1 MKKRTFVP
9 VFAAVVLLLVA
20 SAPQAQQGQ
29 SPYPMADML
38 AQKIID
44 KYTNS
49 TCIQLAESKSE
60 KPTGEKAQIEQ
71 RVIQMLKQDPQMRQ
85 YFINKVAAP
94 VANKM
99 FECGMIP

>member
-1 MKKRTFVP
+1 MSTRSTVLVLALP
-9 VFAAVVLLLVA
+9 LLLVA
-20 SAPQAQQGQ
+20 TAPQAQQAQ
-29 SPYPMADML
+29 QYPVMDRV

-49 TCIQLAESKSE
+49 TCAQIAEMKSE
-60 KPTGEKAQIEQ
+60 KPQGEEAQMKE

-85 YFINKVAAP
+85 AFINKVSAP
-94 VANKM
+94 IANKL